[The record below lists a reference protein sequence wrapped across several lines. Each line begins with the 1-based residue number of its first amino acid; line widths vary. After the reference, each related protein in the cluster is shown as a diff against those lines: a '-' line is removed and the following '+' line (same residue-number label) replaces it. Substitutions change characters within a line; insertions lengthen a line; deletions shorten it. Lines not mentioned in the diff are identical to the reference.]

1 MEQVRATN
9 QQGSQGAQAVRG
21 KPSVQGRDSLADAQ
35 AGAVPGGF
43 MALLAALGD
52 GDLQEAVVPQA
63 AGEDAFATEPVAADA
78 GAQAVLQG
86 ALFPWQWP
94 AVMGGAAG
102 PGAGDVAP
110 GAGNMAPGQE
120 TVAGTATPLVSVDA
134 DVGPLS
140 QAVLQGDAVVDDERG
155 GAAENQGVAS
165 AAGAAGK
172 RKAFGRLGA
181 GSSPL
186 GDVGSAAG
194 VQGLSASNVKGPNA
208 SAVPVAAV
216 QSFAVERARDTAG
229 AVRDAARAQEM
240 GSDGVPAALAQL
252 VSDPAVASRV
262 LARGVESGATASGAG
277 GAAEPVQDH
286 PMGLPGEAGAEIVD
300 PAMAGAEDAVA
311 EQVAYWVHQ
320 NIQNARLTVKHDG
333 QPVEVSVSLTG
344 NEAHVAFG
352 SDEAQTR
359 EMIDG
364 SVAQLRDMLHRE
376 GLVLSGVTVG
386 ESGRRQG
393 DGGGGAGGQKN
404 PQRLAEVVAPAA
416 AARTP
421 GRVNVLGDRAVD
433 IFV

>member
-52 GDLQEAVVPQA
+52 GNLQEAVVPQA

-94 AVMGGAAG
+94 AVMGAG
-102 PGAGDVAP
+102 AP
-110 GAGNMAPGQE
+110 GAGGMVPGQDAA
-120 TVAGTATPLVSVDA
+120 AGTATPLVSVDA
-134 DVGPLS
+134 DVDPLS
-140 QAVLQGDAVVDDERG
+140 QAVLQGDAVVDDERS

-194 VQGLSASNVKGPNA
+194 VQGLSASNVKGQNA
-208 SAVPVAAV
+208 SAIPVAAV

-229 AVRDAARAQEM
+229 AVRDAALAQEM

>member
-9 QQGSQGAQAVRG
+9 QQGSQGAQVVRG
-21 KPSVQGRDSLADAQ
+21 KPSVQGRDSLADPQ

-63 AGEDAFATEPVAADA
+63 AGEDAFATKPVAADT
-78 GAQAVLQG
+78 GAQAVLQD

-94 AVMGGAAG
+94 AVMGAG
-102 PGAGDVAP
+102 AP
-110 GAGNMAPGQE
+110 GAGGMVPGQD
-120 TVAGTATPLVSVDA
+120 TAAGIAASLVSVDA

-155 GAAENQGVAS
+155 RTAESQGVAS

-172 RKAFGRLGA
+172 RKAPGRLGA
-181 GSSPL
+181 GSTPL

-194 VQGLSASNVKGPNA
+194 VQGLSASNVKGQNA
-208 SAVPVAAV
+208 SAVPVAAA
-216 QSFAVERARDTAG
+216 QSFTAERARDTAG
-229 AVRDAARAQEM
+229 AGRD
-240 GSDGVPAALAQL
+240 GSRSLEPGIDGVPTALAQL
-252 VSDPAVASRV
+252 VSDPVVGSRV
-262 LARGVESGATASGAG
+262 LARGVESGATANGTG

-393 DGGGGAGGQKN
+393 DGGSGAGGQKN

-416 AARTP
+416 AARIS